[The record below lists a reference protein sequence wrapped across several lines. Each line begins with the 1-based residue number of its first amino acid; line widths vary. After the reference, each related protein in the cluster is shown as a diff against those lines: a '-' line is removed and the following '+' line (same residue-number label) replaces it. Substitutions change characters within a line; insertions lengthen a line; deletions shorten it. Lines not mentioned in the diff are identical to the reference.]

1 MSQQPRHGDGNDGK
15 PDTLRDAR
23 LAHALKHMPDAH
35 MQPDPQARS
44 AVLQAALKAL
54 EDGPATPKQ
63 ANSAVDTQPQADRAP
78 GWRKA
83 WHWLLGQPGQR
94 MPLSGAL
101 ASLLIASFGTVMWL
115 GQDLPDANPESVP
128 VAEANYGG
136 KTEKAAQAENATA
149 SPSNTTAQQ
158 AVEPPQ
164 ASAPPAARAVLTPAP
179 AAAPAPS
186 PTAAPAVP
194 PAQGLAPP
202 PVAVAAPKVVA
213 GIQSAA
219 NLPAP
224 PPPPP
229 APAKE
234 STAERSDA
242 RPQSAQMTQM
252 APMADAAKPAAK
264 MVAPAP
270 AAPAVAATAAPSP
283 VLAPAPAPAV
293 AAAPA
298 APSPLAESAARARR
312 DAAASPGLQVV
323 LDGQRRTLTAAQS
336 ASLLATLRALP
347 WQVESSRA
355 GVAIGHSGHSGQSA
369 DGAAP
374 FTVQTPDGERW
385 DINTS
390 SVRTSTAGG
399 LTRTSPLTPAQWLQL
414 RALATPAAP

>member
-15 PDTLRDAR
+15 PETLRDAR
-23 LAHALKHMPDAH
+23 LAQALKHMPDAH
-35 MQPDPQARS
+35 MQPDSQARS

-54 EDGPATPKQ
+54 ESAPATPKQ
-63 ANSAVDTQPQADRAP
+63 ANNAVDTQPQADRAP

-101 ASLLIASFGTVMWL
+101 ASLLIASFVTVMWL
-115 GQDLPDANPESVP
+115 GQEVPDANPESVP

-136 KTEKAAQAENATA
+136 KTEKAAQAENSSASP

-158 AVEPPQ
+158 ATEPPQ

-179 AAAPAPS
+179 APAPAPS
-186 PTAAPAVP
+186 PTAAPAAP
-194 PAQGLAPP
+194 PAQGLAQP
-202 PVAVAAPKVVA
+202 PVAVAAPKAVA
-213 GIQSAA
+213 RLQSAA
-219 NLPAP
+219 NLPA
-224 PPPPP
+224 PPPP

-242 RPQSAQMTQM
+242 RPQSVQMTQM

-270 AAPAVAATAAPSP
+270 AAPAVAATAAPPP

-298 APSPLAESAARARR
+298 APPPLAESAARARR
-312 DAAASPGLQVV
+312 DAATNPGLQVV
-323 LDGQRRTLTAAQS
+323 LDGQRRTLTAAES

-355 GVAIGHSGHSGQSA
+355 GAAIGHSGQSA
-369 DGAAP
+369 DSAAAP

-385 DINTS
+385 DISAS

-414 RALATPAAP
+414 RALATPNAP